1 VGAAETPRK
10 LRAGPCGDSRL
21 VEKQQRWQRGAP
33 AVQKCD
39 QTSLGGGVQL
49 TKRTSGGG
57 GVGDVQCIYCIEVL
71 IAHCLVA
78 AAMSQILEA
87 HRAPQELITREK
99 RREVSKIFFI
109 GNQ

>member
-1 VGAAETPRK
+1 
-10 LRAGPCGDSRL
+10 
-21 VEKQQRWQRGAP
+21 
-33 AVQKCD
+33 
-39 QTSLGGGVQL
+39 
-49 TKRTSGGG
+49 
-57 GVGDVQCIYCIEVL
+57 VGDVQCIYCIEALIAHCLVAAAMSL